1 VPPRRRPP
9 RFVAAGLAALALI
22 GAGTGCAAVEPAR
35 VAAAAVHQAAAG
47 YGPAQVIDDAR
58 RRSVLIVPQ
67 HPIGALAVYVH
78 GSGQGRETILRS
90 PRDVAVARELTDHG
104 YLVLAADAGGKAW
117 GNAASVAGYR
127 ALIGAAVRRYH
138 VRDVFL
144 MAESMGGLATMQLA
158 RQVPDV
164 RAVTAWYPVCDLRT
178 MAKLPR
184 FAAAI
189 AHAWAGSDAR
199 IVSPVSVPR
208 VPMAIWASAADT
220 VVSAPRNAGYCA
232 AAEQAAGGSVDYV
245 HTVGEHGDASNFR
258 PQAVLR
264 FFEQHRTAPLTA
276 SVKNSSEVGR
286 A

>member
-1 VPPRRRPP
+1 MVHQ
-9 RFVAAGLAALALI
+9 AAPGY
-22 GAGTGCAAVEPAR
+22 EPAR
-35 VAAAAVHQAAAG
+35 V
-47 YGPAQVIDDAR
+47 IDDSR
-58 RRSVLIVPQ
+58 RQSVLVVPQ
-67 HPIGALAVYVH
+67 HPAGALAVYVH
-78 GSGQGRETILRS
+78 GSGQGRDTILHS
-90 PRDVAVARELTDHG
+90 PRDFAVARELSDHG

-117 GNAASVAGYR
+117 GNAASVADYTT
-127 ALIGAAVRRYH
+127 LIASTVRRYH

-158 RQVPDV
+158 RQVPGV

-184 FAAAI
+184 FAGAI
-189 AHAWAGSDAR
+189 AEAWAGSDPR

-208 VPMAIWASAADT
+208 IPMTIWASPADT
-220 VVSAPRNAGYCA
+220 VVSASRNAGYCA
-232 AAEQAAGGSVDYV
+232 AADSAEGGSVDYI

-276 SVKNSSEVGR
+276 SEKNPSKPDR